1 MNQDWDFTVTV
12 EEAAAFA
19 ARLGLGRLGA
29 EQTKALAEAMARI
42 AQAGAKVPRVASKF
56 DAPASL
62 FSVPVP

>member
-1 MNQDWDFTVTV
+1 MDQDGAFTFTV

-29 EQTKALAEAMARI
+29 EQIMALAVAMGRI
-42 AQAGAKVPRVASKF
+42 AQAGAKVPRVSSKF